1 MPMQRLMEAEHIR
14 EKKEEESEPKNDRYT
29 LSPGRSIL
37 VQRLLNKEDKLA
49 KLYSRST
56 LKKFPDLKEEIT
68 SHPGG
73 IEHFSLEIERW
84 LEQICDALRANNLSF
99 LDSSDPQLYLLL
111 NSAYKYADI
120 KVYNELFNVIK
131 KDLSRNLSE
140 NVKND
145 LFECINYLEREVLRF
160 V

>member
-1 MPMQRLMEAEHIR
+1 MQRLMEAEQIR
-14 EKKEEESEPKNDRYT
+14 ETKEEESEPKNDRYT
-29 LSPGRSIL
+29 LSQERSIL
-37 VQRLLNKEDKLA
+37 VQRLLDKEDKLA

-56 LKKFPDLKEEIT
+56 LEKFPELKEEIT

-73 IEHFSLEIERW
+73 IEHFSVEIERW
-84 LEQICDALRANNLSF
+84 LEQICDALKDNNLAL
-99 LDSSDPQLYLLL
+99 LDISDPQLYLLL

-131 KDLSRNLSE
+131 KDLSRNLSV

-145 LFECINYLEREVLRF
+145 LFECINHLESEVLRF